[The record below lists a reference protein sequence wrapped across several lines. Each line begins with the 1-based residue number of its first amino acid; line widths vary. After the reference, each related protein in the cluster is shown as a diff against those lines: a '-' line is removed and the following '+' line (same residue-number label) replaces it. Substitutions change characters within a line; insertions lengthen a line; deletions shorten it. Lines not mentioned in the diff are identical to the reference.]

1 MTAHCHPLPSWS
13 TASFDEGASGLHP
26 DANALGQH
34 LRQCSR
40 PGGAWHSVS
49 GRAAALHR
57 GLLARFVTSLALLAV
72 LVGAAAMVV

>member
-13 TASFDEGASGLHP
+13 TASFDNAASTSTMDLS
-26 DANALGQH
+26 ALGQH
-34 LRQCSR
+34 VQQCSR
-40 PGGAWHSVS
+40 PGGAWSALSRSV
-49 GRAAALHR
+49 GDLHR

>member
-1 MTAHCHPLPSWS
+1 MTTSCHPLPSWA
-13 TASFDEGASGLHP
+13 TAAYDDGASHAIP
-26 DANALGQH
+26 DLSALGQH

-40 PGGAWHSVS
+40 PGGAWHSLG

-72 LVGAAAMVV
+72 LVWVAAMAV